1 MSAGLVV
8 LIVLVSI
15 FIAGICYLGGLK
27 LCIHLG
33 REREKDE
40 QDKKKMLL
48 GR

>member
-1 MSAGLVV
+1 MSAGLIV

-15 FIAGICYLGGLK
+15 FVAGICYLWGL
-27 LCIHLG
+27 IFGIQLG

-40 QDKKKMLL
+40 QNKKKMLL

>member
-8 LIVLVSI
+8 FIVLASL

-27 LCIHLG
+27 LGIHLG
-33 REREKDE
+33 REREKAE
-40 QDKKKMLL
+40 QEKKKMLL